1 MKERSVNIRKGDE
14 EKYRQVKGRKAN
26 QKVRRKENT
35 KDKINKH

>member
-26 QKVRRKENT
+26 
-35 KDKINKH
+35 